1 MKKMWF
7 WRGISVISA
16 LTIGF
21 EVPLKLIGY
30 TIPPWTTVF
39 FDILIPAVSV
49 LNLVL
54 FFVETEKD
62 FRDWRSWMSLNVWL
76 DLVSLFPASFVGSLL
91 LSKDLHLSIF
101 KLLPVRHIWRIKI
114 LLDDFDDLPP
124 IYFRLIPLGL
134 MMPLLVHIV
143 ACEWIALGSG
153 TAGPDA
159 DKQMEYIKSIY
170 WSFTTLTTV
179 GYGDISAKT
188 PAQMLFTCV
197 IQVLGVGVFGFVL
210 SNVASVLSRIDAAR
224 EHHMDN
230 LDRIETFIKS
240 NHIPPDIRSKV
251 RAYYHHLWVHHKGYS
266 DLSLIGDLPH
276 KVQSE
281 LFYFI
286 NQSIV
291 NKVPFLKDAS
301 RDLLEDIM
309 QELQPII
316 VAPGERVF
324 RIGEQGD
331 AMYFIHAG
339 HVDIINDKKEPI
351 ATLGEG
357 SFFGEMALLSDGT
370 RGASVVAKTYCDLYK
385 LPKEAFVRVTELH
398 PHFKSH
404 MEAVVATR
412 RSA

>member
-1 MKKMWF
+1 MKKMWL
-7 WRGISVISA
+7 WRGLSVVSA

-21 EVPLKLIGY
+21 EAPLKLIDY
-30 TIPPWTTVF
+30 TIPSWTVVF
-39 FDILIPAVSV
+39 FDVLIPAVSI

-54 FFVETEKD
+54 YFVETERD
-62 FRDWRSWMSLNVWL
+62 FRDWRSWLRLNVAL
-76 DLVSLFPASFVGSLL
+76 DLANVVPVSLIAHLIVAGDVS
-91 LSKDLHLSIF
+91 LSIF
-101 KLLPVRHIWRIKI
+101 KLLPVRHIWRIKA

-143 ACEWIALGSG
+143 ACGWIMLGSG
-153 TAGPDA
+153 TAGVDA

-170 WSFTTLTTV
+170 WAFTTLTTV

-188 PAQMLFTCV
+188 PGQMLFACFV
-197 IQVLGVGVFGFVL
+197 QVLGVGVFGFVL
-210 SNVASVLSRIDAAR
+210 SNVASVLSRVDAAR

-240 NHIPPDIRSKV
+240 NHIPADIRSKV

-266 DLSLIGDLPH
+266 DLSLIGDLPQ

-291 NKVPFLKDAS
+291 DKVPFFKDAS
-301 RDLLEDIM
+301 RELLEDIM
-309 QELQPII
+309 QELEPMI

-324 RIGEQGD
+324 RLGEPGD

-339 HVDIINDKKEPI
+339 NVDILNERKEVI

-357 SFFGEMALLSDGT
+357 SFFGEMALLSDGKRVAT
-370 RGASVVAKTYCDLYK
+370 VVAKSYCDLYR
-385 LPKEAFVRVTELH
+385 LPKEAFTRVTEMH
-398 PHFKSH
+398 PHFKAH
-404 MEAVVATR
+404 MESVVAAR